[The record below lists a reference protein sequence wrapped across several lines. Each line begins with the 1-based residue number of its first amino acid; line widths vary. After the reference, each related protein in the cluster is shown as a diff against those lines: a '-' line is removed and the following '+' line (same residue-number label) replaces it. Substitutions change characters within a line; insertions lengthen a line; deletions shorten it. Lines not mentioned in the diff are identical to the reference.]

1 MNKPTPQH
9 SFDVSQP
16 IRIGSSDL
24 QQLFDHIAQG
34 EAEREHDRVLPYDI
48 IELIRRSRIGALRIP
63 KADGGGGST
72 VRELLT
78 TVIRLAEADANV
90 AHILRNH
97 YSVVE
102 RLLASPPSAQNR
114 KWRDDVAAGAIIGL
128 ATTELGSS
136 QVGDIAPA
144 TTVTPD
150 GDGYRLNG
158 TKYYSTGTLYADYVL
173 VRVADG
179 NEALATTIIPVKREG
194 IELVDDWDG
203 SGQRLTG
210 SGTTHFR
217 NVRVEAAEL
226 IFDQPNIGYGAAYQN
241 TFAQL
246 YLTAINAGIAAA
258 ILRDASDLVRRR
270 ARSFYYAPTLRP
282 REDPI
287 LQQTVGQI
295 ASNAFAAEATVLA
308 AADALDVSSKA
319 LDREDT
325 KPALDAALA
334 SSKAKIVV
342 DELAIRSGS
351 LLFDAGG
358 ASATK
363 KSDNLDRHWRNARTL
378 SSHNPV
384 TYKAQAIGAYE
395 INGTPLPAKGF
406 F

>member
-1 MNKPTPQH
+1 
-9 SFDVSQP
+9 
-16 IRIGSSDL
+16 
-24 QQLFDHIAQG
+24 
-34 EAEREHDRVLPYDI
+34 
-48 IELIRRSRIGALRIP
+48 LRIP
-63 KADGGGGST
+63 KAESGGGST
-72 VRELLT
+72 VRELLAA
-78 TVIRLAEADANV
+78 VIKLAEADANV

-179 NEALATTIIPVKREG
+179 NQALATTIIPVKREG

-258 ILRDASDLVRRR
+258 VLRDASDLVRRR

-308 AADALDVSSKA
+308 AADALDVSSNA
-319 LDREDT
+319 PNREDT
-325 KPALDAALA
+325 RPALDAALA

-395 INGTPLPAKGF
+395 VNGTPLPAKGF

>member
-1 MNKPTPQH
+1 MVAAAVP
-9 SFDVSQP
+9 
-16 IRIGSSDL
+16 
-24 QQLFDHIAQG
+24 
-34 EAEREHDRVLPYDI
+34 
-48 IELIRRSRIGALRIP
+48 
-63 KADGGGGST
+63 

-78 TVIRLAEADANV
+78 AVIRLAEADANV

-287 LQQTVGQI
+287 LQQTIGQI

-308 AADALDVSSKA
+308 ARRRA
-319 LDREDT
+319 
-325 KPALDAALA
+325 
-334 SSKAKIVV
+334 
-342 DELAIRSGS
+342 
-351 LLFDAGG
+351 
-358 ASATK
+358 
-363 KSDNLDRHWRNARTL
+363 
-378 SSHNPV
+378 
-384 TYKAQAIGAYE
+384 
-395 INGTPLPAKGF
+395 
-406 F
+406 

>member
-34 EAEREHDRVLPYDI
+34 EAEREQHRVLPYDI

-78 TVIRLAEADANV
+78 AVIRLAEADANV

-179 NEALATTIIPVKREG
+179 NQALATTIIPVKREG

-210 SGTTHFR
+210 SGTTHFH

-270 ARSFYYAPTLRP
+270 ARSFYYAPTLHP

-287 LQQTVGQI
+287 LQQTIGQI

-308 AADALDVSSKA
+308 AADALDVSSNA
-319 LDREDT
+319 PNREDT

>member
-1 MNKPTPQH
+1 MNKPTSQH

-78 TVIRLAEADANV
+78 AVIRLAEADANV

-150 GDGYRLNG
+150 GNGYRLNG

-308 AADALDVSSKA
+308 AADALDVSSNA
-319 LDREDT
+319 PDREDT

-342 DELAIRSGS
+342 DELAIRNGS

>member
-1 MNKPTPQH
+1 MNKPTPHH

-16 IRIGSSDL
+16 VQIGSANLDL
-24 QQLFDHIAQG
+24 LFDHIAEG
-34 EAEREHDRVLPYDI
+34 EAERERERIMPYEI
-48 IELIRRSRIGALRIP
+48 IDLLRQSRIGALRIP
-63 KADGGGGST
+63 RDEGGGGSS
-72 VRELLT
+72 VRDVLAV
-78 TVIRLAEADANV
+78 VIRLGKADANV

-97 YSVVE
+97 FSVVE

-144 TTVTPD
+144 TVVTPE

-158 TKYYSTGTLYADYVL
+158 TKYYSTGTPYADYVL
-173 VRVADG
+173 VRVAGPDQQ
-179 NEALATTIIPVKREG
+179 LATTIIPVKRDG
-194 IELVDDWDG
+194 VGLVDDWDG
-203 SGQRLTG
+203 TGQRLTG
-210 SGTTHFR
+210 SGTTHFH

-226 IFDQPNIGYGAAYQN
+226 IFDQPDIGYGAAYQN

-246 YLTAINAGIAAA
+246 YLTAINAGITAAVQ
-258 ILRDASDLVRRR
+258 RDAAELVQRR
-270 ARSFYYAPTLRP
+270 ARSFYYAPSLRP

-308 AADALDVSSKA
+308 AADALDASSA
-319 LDREDT
+319 NPDPADT
-325 KPALDAALA
+325 APALAAALA

-342 DELAIRSGS
+342 DDLAIRSGS

-395 INGTPLPAKGF
+395 INGTPLPSKGF

>member
-78 TVIRLAEADANV
+78 AVIRLAEADANV

-150 GDGYRLNG
+150 GNGYRLNG

-308 AADALDVSSKA
+308 AADALDVSSNA
-319 LDREDT
+319 PDREDT

-342 DELAIRSGS
+342 DELAIRNGS

>member
-1 MNKPTPQH
+1 MNKPTPH
-9 SFDVSQP
+9 HAFDVSQP

-78 TVIRLAEADANV
+78 AVIRLAEADANV

-144 TTVTPD
+144 TIVTPD

-173 VRVADG
+173 VRVADA
-179 NEALATTIIPVKREG
+179 NEALATTIVPVKREG

-210 SGTTHFR
+210 SGTTHFH

-287 LQQTVGQI
+287 LQQTIGQI

-308 AADALDVSSKA
+308 AADALDVSSNA
-319 LDREDT
+319 PDREDT

-351 LLFDAGG
+351 LLFDTGG